1 MSAVPVS
8 THRSY
13 SDPEP
18 KLRVVQRAKRHPAA
32 TIIRRI
38 FVFASLSGLV
48 YLSSSLGGNVLLE
61 QARQDGKQALRR
73 TQIARERQSTLQRQV
88 NKLTSL
94 GSIRGWAR
102 ANGFVES
109 VIQSNAYEG
118 DKRVAINR

>member
-1 MSAVPVS
+1 MSAIPVS
-8 THRSY
+8 TQRSI
-13 SDPEP
+13 SNPEP
-18 KLRVVQRAKRHPAA
+18 KLRVVQRARRGPAA
-32 TIIRRI
+32 TIFRRI
-38 FVFASLSGLV
+38 LTFASLSGLV

-73 TQIARERQSTLQRQV
+73 TQVARERHSTLQRQV

-109 VIQSNAYEG
+109 VIQSNGTEG
-118 DKRVAINR
+118 DRRVAINR

>member
-1 MSAVPVS
+1 MSAVPVTS
-8 THRSY
+8 HGSLRS
-13 SDPEP
+13 PEP
-18 KLRVVQRAKRHPAA
+18 KLRVVQRARRSPVA
-32 TIIRRI
+32 TIFRRALA
-38 FVFASLSGLV
+38 FTALSGLV

-73 TQIARERQSTLQRQV
+73 TLIARERHSTLQRQV

-94 GSIRGWAR
+94 GSIRDWAR

-109 VIQSNAYEG
+109 VIQSSGSQG